1 VSKQLSTKPKQV
13 QAADSQAGNWRY
25 PVNITLRNARVTMQ
39 AGWIHDPLVTGISE
53 NLESLVIFG
62 DLQLLVDMLGKL
74 SGSFF
79 VLFRHSKNRRR
90 R

>member
-1 VSKQLSTKPKQV
+1 
-13 QAADSQAGNWRY
+13 
-25 PVNITLRNARVTMQ
+25 MQ